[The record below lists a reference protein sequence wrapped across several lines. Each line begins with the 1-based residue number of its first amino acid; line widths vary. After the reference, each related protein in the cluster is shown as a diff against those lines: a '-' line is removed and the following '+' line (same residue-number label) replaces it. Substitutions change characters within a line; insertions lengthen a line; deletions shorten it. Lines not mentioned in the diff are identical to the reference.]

1 MPTVESQRRTQV
13 EAYIAKRFLLFIPTL
28 LMATLLIF
36 IILRLIPGDPA
47 LVKLLGDT
55 GEADFS
61 QEQLDALRAEMGT
74 DRPLPVQY
82 ADWIWGMLRLDF
94 GVSTYYDDSVGA
106 DLAVKVPIT
115 LELTVLSL
123 LLANIVAIPLGVLSA
138 IKQDSPVDYLA
149 RIVTIAGVALPNFWV
164 GILMVIF
171 LVLLFDWIPPI
182 GYVNLW
188 EDPLLNLEQ
197 LIFPALAL
205 GFYNMAFVARVT
217 RSSMLEVYREDYIR
231 TARSKGL
238 AEGAVVLGHGLK
250 NALLPVVT
258 ISGYQFGRL
267 LAGTVVIENIFMVP
281 GMGLLLIDSIFHR
294 DYPVIQAIIVVTTIS
309 VLGLNLILDII
320 YGWLNPRVRFN

>member
-1 MPTVESQRRTQV
+1 M

-61 QEQLDALRAEMGT
+61 QEQFDALRAEMGT

-94 GVSTYYDDSVGA
+94 GVSTYNDDSVVE
-106 DLAVKVPIT
+106 DLLYKAPIT

-188 EDPLLNLEQ
+188 EDPLLNLLQ

-217 RSSMLEVYREDYIR
+217 RSAMLEVSREDYIR

-238 AEGAVVLGHGLK
+238 AEGAVVLGHALK

-258 ISGYQFGRL
+258 VSGYEFGRL

-281 GMGLLLIDSIFHR
+281 GMGLLLIDSIFRR
-294 DYPVIQAIIVVTTIS
+294 DYPVIQAIIVVTTTAI
-309 VLGLNLILDII
+309 LLLNLFLDIV
-320 YGWLNPRVRFN
+320 YGWLNPRVRFT